1 MEQVNLK
8 KDYWY
13 FYDDATD
20 KWVKGDYSSAT
31 VYAVQNEGLPS
42 FTLHVKD
49 KTTGT
54 ELTTILPTAALISSI
69 EGVTIENGKITA
81 GGTKELKLSYAQ
93 WQS

>member
-1 MEQVNLK
+1 M
-8 KDYWY
+8 
-13 FYDDATD
+13 
-20 KWVKGDYSSAT
+20 KGDYSSAT

-54 ELTTILPTAALISSI
+54 ELTTILPTAALISSL

-93 WQS
+93 CKADFTFGMEDEKKNLRKMTC

>member
-1 MEQVNLK
+1 MKLILFNLRDNK
-8 KDYWY
+8 ISFILRIHQKDYWY

-49 KTTGT
+49 KTTNN
-54 ELTTILPTAALISSI
+54 LFQIHLFHR
-69 EGVTIENGKITA
+69 
-81 GGTKELKLSYAQ
+81 Q
-93 WQS
+93 